1 MPYPRHEAE
10 LERRAIRDCL
20 HAFRHPSELPSQLK
34 SSWRQTR
41 DYYAARDVVDL
52 EREELIELISWTRKI
67 ALKMAGSALFLG
79 ILLALALIQAFRS

>member
-10 LERRAIRDCL
+10 LERRALRDCL
-20 HAFRHPSELPSQLK
+20 HAFKHPSEMPSQLK

-52 EREELIELISWTRKI
+52 ERAELIEIISWSRKM
-67 ALKMAGSALFLG
+67 ALKMTGSALFLG
-79 ILLALALIQAFRS
+79 LLVALALIQAFKS